1 MRHRISGASW
11 PEATKGSHNRWWPPW
26 LAREPGNLCAILQMG
41 KPQWW
46 RMGPWIQINLIF
58 LKIKER
64 NISCDT
70 WFERMRST
78 CFQIPRKK
86 TREGCLQQLA
96 HSGYSWGEERDC
108 LRRKAG
114 TSTFILTPLY
124 CLNFWHWIPI
134 TFVCFFFFN
143 TMKELSSS
151 AWSCITLPHHD
162 HAAWSCRASCL
173 PLPPA
178 PGVLCS
184 LSQPLLLIH
193 LSPSLVTHLTGAPT
207 HADPAAEP
215 TCPSWVSGH
224 LSLATLCVCSCH
236 DSVTCTRFHHQASFQ
251 PPIGNIKSLQYR
263 KLHALF
269 FELFFFF

>member
-134 TFVCFFFFN
+134 TFVCFFFLIQWKSFPVLHDPALPCL
-143 TMKELSSS
+143 TM
-151 AWSCITLPHHD
+151 TMLPGPAEPPACH
-162 HAAWSCRASCL
+162 CPL
-173 PLPPA
+173 PLGSCVP
-178 PGVLCS
+178 C
-184 LSQPLLLIH
+184 
-193 LSPSLVTHLTGAPT
+193 LSPYCWFISALHWWPTSLEPPPTLTQQQSPHVPPGSLVIFP
-207 HADPAAEP
+207 
-215 TCPSWVSGH
+215 
-224 LSLATLCVCSCH
+224 
-236 DSVTCTRFHHQASFQ
+236 
-251 PPIGNIKSLQYR
+251 
-263 KLHALF
+263 
-269 FELFFFF
+269 